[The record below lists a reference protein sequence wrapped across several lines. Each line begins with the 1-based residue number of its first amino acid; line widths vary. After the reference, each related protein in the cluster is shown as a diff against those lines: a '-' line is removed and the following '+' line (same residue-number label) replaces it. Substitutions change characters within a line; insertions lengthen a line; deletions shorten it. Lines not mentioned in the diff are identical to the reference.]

1 MNHPQMMVANKL
13 INEFQICTQLKYSGK
28 LNIKSVNGQKWIFYY
43 HGGKIIWATGG
54 THPFRRLRRQ
64 IAQYCLSIDIDK
76 IHLQSQKLSL
86 DYWDYCLLVS
96 LYNQQKINPEQ
107 MRAVIENTTTELL
120 FDLTQQANFYS
131 INCDRNQEIILEAP
145 VSITDADM
153 SLKLM
158 QESWE
163 HWLAA
168 GLKNI
173 SPNLAPILRKPEEL
187 QKQVSSAVYNNFVT
201 LINGKYTLW
210 DLAVKMKQ
218 SLLSVTRSLL
228 PYISKG
234 IIELVEIFDLPLQI
248 VEVNKNSLIKKI
260 TTSNS
265 PLIACVNNNVSVS
278 QTLENILIP
287 NGFRF
292 INIQDTVHALS
303 ILIEHRPNLIFL
315 NLVLPAT
322 NGYEIC
328 AQLRRI
334 SLFANT
340 PIVILRDSDSPLERF
355 RAKVAGSTD
364 LLAKPVS
371 SDKVMGIVRKHTQAF
386 SELVISHFSS

>member
-1 MNHPQMMVANKL
+1 MNHPQMMVSNKL
-13 INEFQICTQLKYSGK
+13 MNELKICTELKYSGK

-43 HGGKIIWATGG
+43 HAGKIIWATGG

-64 IAQYCLSIDIDK
+64 FAQYCPSIDIDK
-76 IHLQSQKLSL
+76 IHLHPQELSL

-96 LYNQQKINPEQ
+96 LYNQHKIKPEQ
-107 MRAVIENTTTELL
+107 MTAVIENTTAELL

-131 INCDRNQEIILEAP
+131 INCDRNQEIFLEAI

-163 HWLAA
+163 HWLAT

-173 SPNLAPILRKPEEL
+173 SPNLAPKLRKPEEL
-187 QKQVSSAVYNNFVT
+187 HKYVSSAVYNNFVT

-218 SLLSVTRSLL
+218 SVLSVSHSLL

-234 IIELVEIFDLPLQI
+234 IIELVEVCDFPLQT
-248 VEVNKNSLIKKI
+248 VEFNKNYFIKKTI
-260 TTSNS
+260 NSNS
-265 PLIACVNNNVSVS
+265 LLVACVNNNLSLS
-278 QTLENILIP
+278 QTLEDILIP

-292 INIQDTVHALS
+292 INIQDTIHALS

-315 NLVLPAT
+315 NLVLPVT

-328 AQLRRI
+328 AQLRCI
-334 SLFANT
+334 PLFANT
-340 PIVILRDSDSPLERF
+340 PIIILRDSDSPLEQI
-355 RAKVAGSTD
+355 RAKVAGATY
-364 LLAKPVS
+364 LLAKPIS
-371 SDKVMGIVRKHTQAF
+371 SDKVMGILRKHTQAF
-386 SELVISHFSS
+386 PKSVISH

>member
-1 MNHPQMMVANKL
+1 MVVVNKL
-13 INEFQICTQLKYSGK
+13 INEFKSCTQLKYSGK

-43 HGGKIIWATGG
+43 HGGKIIWATAG

-64 IAQYCLSIDIDK
+64 IAQYCPNIDIDK
-76 IHLQSQKLSL
+76 IHLHPQELSL
-86 DYWDYCLLVS
+86 DYWDYCLLVF
-96 LYNQQKINPEQ
+96 LYNQQKIKPEQ
-107 MRAVIENTTTELL
+107 MRAVIENTTAELL
-120 FDLTQQANFYS
+120 FDLTQQADFYS
-131 INCDRNQEIILEAP
+131 ISCDRDQEIILEAP
-145 VSITDADM
+145 VKIIDADM

-158 QESWE
+158 QESWQ

-173 SPNLAPILRKPEEL
+173 SPNLAPILRKPEQL
-187 QKQVSSAVYNNFVT
+187 HKQVSSAVYNNFVT

-218 SLLSVTRSLL
+218 SVVLVTHSLL

-234 IIELVEIFDLPLQI
+234 IIELVEVFDLPLQI
-248 VEVNKNSLIKKI
+248 IEVNNNSLIKKI

-265 PLIACVNNNVSVS
+265 PRIACVNNNLSVS

-292 INIQDTVHALS
+292 INIQDTVHALP
-303 ILIEHRPNLIFL
+303 ILIEYRPNLIFL
-315 NLVLPAT
+315 NLVQPVT

-340 PIVILRDSDSPLERF
+340 PIVILRDSDSPLDQI

-371 SDKVMGIVRKHTQAF
+371 SDKVIDIVCKHTQAF
-386 SELVISHFSS
+386 SELVISH